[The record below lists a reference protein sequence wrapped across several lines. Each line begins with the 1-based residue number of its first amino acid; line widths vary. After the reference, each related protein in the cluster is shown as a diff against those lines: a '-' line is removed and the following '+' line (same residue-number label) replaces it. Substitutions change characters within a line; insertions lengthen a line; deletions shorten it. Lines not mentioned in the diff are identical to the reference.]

1 MRWCGILKG
10 CDIGHTDG
18 DEFLGRSVERA
29 DRSERIGFRVR
40 AGFLRFLIRAGSIRF
55 LIRAGSLRYAVVL
68 VCLALLGDRDPG
80 SPGCYGV

>member
-29 DRSERIGFRVR
+29 GRSERVGFRVR
-40 AGFLRFLIRAGSIRF
+40 AGSLRFLIHAE
-55 LIRAGSLRYAVVL
+55 SLPHAVVL
-68 VCLALLGDRDPG
+68 VCLALPGDRDPG
-80 SPGCYGV
+80 AAGCHDV